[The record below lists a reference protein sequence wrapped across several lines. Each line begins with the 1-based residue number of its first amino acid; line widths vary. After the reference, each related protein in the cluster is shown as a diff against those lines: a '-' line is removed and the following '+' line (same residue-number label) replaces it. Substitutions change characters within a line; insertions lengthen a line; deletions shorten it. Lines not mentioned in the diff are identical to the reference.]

1 MVNVPSQNLPPID
14 RTGPGQS
21 RIVIDNTDRQRFEL
35 RTGPEVD
42 AEVLSFA
49 TYTVDGSNLVVPH
62 VETRMEHRGNGYAD
76 ELMAGVVKI
85 LRATDRRIVP
95 LCPFA
100 AEHIR
105 RHPETQDVL
114 AER

>member
-1 MVNVPSQNLPPID
+1 M
-14 RTGPGQS
+14 
-21 RIVIDNTDRQRFEL
+21 IDNTDRRRFEL
-35 RTGPEVD
+35 RAGPDPD
-42 AEVLSFA
+42 ADVLSFA
-49 TYTVDGSNLVVPH
+49 TYTVDGSNVVVPH
-62 VETRMEHRGNGYAD
+62 VETRLEHRGNGYAD
-76 ELMAGVVKI
+76 ELMAGLVKN

-100 AEHIR
+100 AGHIR